1 MAPKVPALQEIGDV
15 YVINPDTTENSR
27 QVRAQSR
34 ITVPILLD
42 PQYSGAKT
50 YDLAGQGR
58 PMGGLVGWSVIDATG
73 IVREQ
78 RVDIDFGSHA
88 DRILEALRRLR

>member
-1 MAPKVPALQEIGDV
+1 MADV
-15 YVINPDTTENSR
+15 YVINPDTPENSR
-27 QVRAQSR
+27 QVRAQTR

-42 PQYSGAKT
+42 PGYSGAQT
-50 YDLAGQGR
+50 YNLAGEGR
-58 PMGGLVGWSVIDATG
+58 PMSGLVGWAVIDRTG

-88 DRILEALRRLR
+88 GQILDALRRLR